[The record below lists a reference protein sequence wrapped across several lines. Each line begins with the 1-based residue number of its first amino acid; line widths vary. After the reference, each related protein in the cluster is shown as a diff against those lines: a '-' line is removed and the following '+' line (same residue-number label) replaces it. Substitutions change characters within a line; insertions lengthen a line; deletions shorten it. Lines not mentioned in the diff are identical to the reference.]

1 MKKKRKAIIMDLSG
15 AINLTDFLGFNN
27 SVELVKKVPHPKE
40 QLQPVA
46 QVSVPR
52 GTYDQLVELHARLDR
67 AIEIIVFNYQS
78 SERISF
84 AKRMKCELKKK
95 IRTLE

>member
-1 MKKKRKAIIMDLSG
+1 M
-15 AINLTDFLGFNN
+15 
-27 SVELVKKVPHPKE
+27 
-40 QLQPVA
+40 A

-67 AIEIIVFNYQS
+67 AIEIMVFNYQS